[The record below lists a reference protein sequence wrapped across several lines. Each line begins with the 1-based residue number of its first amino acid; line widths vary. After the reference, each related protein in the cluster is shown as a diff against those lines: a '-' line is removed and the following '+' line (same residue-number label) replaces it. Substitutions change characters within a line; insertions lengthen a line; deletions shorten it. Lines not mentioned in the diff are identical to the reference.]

1 MNKKD
6 WLLLTLLSLL
16 WGGSYFFVEIA
27 LRALPIFTIV
37 FLRVFTGALLLLL
50 YIFLTGRRLPGERK
64 TWFNL
69 VVVAI
74 LNNVIPFTMIVSG
87 QQYINSGFASILI
100 AATPF
105 FTVTAAHLLT
115 KDEKINAGKLGG
127 VLFGI
132 LGVSVLIG
140 FDSLS
145 WEANEL
151 NGIIFI
157 LIASLSYSI
166 SAIWGKRFKSLN
178 IDPVV
183 TSASQLMCSSL
194 ILLPVMLITDKP
206 WNLPLPPFEV
216 WGAIIGIALF
226 STSIAYIIYFKILSS
241 SGATNVLL
249 VTFLIPIVAV
259 VLGVFLLSEE
269 FKVQYLFG
277 MFIIGMGLL
286 AIDGRLI
293 QKIRDRI
300 NVTKKKA
307 GPGQDQ
313 P

>member
-1 MNKKD
+1 MNKKN
-6 WLLLTLLSLL
+6 WLLLTLLSIL

-27 LRALPIFTIV
+27 LTALPIFTIV
-37 FLRVFTGALLLLL
+37 FLRVFTGAALLLLF
-50 YIFLTGRRLPGERK
+50 IFLTGRKFPGDRK
-64 TWFNL
+64 TWFSL
-69 VVVAI
+69 FVMGI

-105 FTVTAAHLLT
+105 FTVTAAHFLT
-115 KDEKINAGKLGG
+115 KDEKINPGKIAG

-132 LGVSVLIG
+132 IGVSVLIG

-151 NGIIFI
+151 YGIIFI

-166 SAIWGKRFKSLN
+166 AGIWGKRFKSLN

-183 TSASQLMCSSL
+183 TSTGQLICSSL
-194 ILLPVMLITDKP
+194 VLLPVMLISDRP
-206 WNLPLPPFEV
+206 WDLPLPPMEV

-226 STSIAYIIYFKILSS
+226 STSIAYIVYFKILSS

-259 VLGVFLLSEE
+259 VLGIFLLSEE

-286 AIDGRLI
+286 AIDGRFI
-293 QKIRDRI
+293 RKIKDRG
-300 NVTKKKA
+300 NVTN
-307 GPGQDQ
+307 
-313 P
+313 